1 MPNLGRPVTGYPVTG
16 YPITGYRAFRAAEG
30 LRHCDFS
37 TRSPRLGRLS
47 QVSLPTQRGLSQKA
61 SHLDTLSCIL
71 MMLVTSL
78 LIAVVLGFFAT
89 AVMHGTGSYSIIELL
104 RGLCC

>member
-1 MPNLGRPVTGYPVTG
+1 MPNLGRPVTGYPVTR
-16 YPITGYRAFRAAEG
+16 IRAFRAAEV

-37 TRSPRLGRLS
+37 PRSRRLGRLS
-47 QVSLPTQRGLSQKA
+47 SVSSTMQRGLSQKA

-71 MMLVTSL
+71 MMSVTSL
-78 LIAVVLGFFAT
+78 LIAAVLGYFGT
-89 AVMHGTGSYSIIELL
+89 AVMRGTGSYSIIELL